1 MIFELKRFMP
11 RKGFEKKKY
20 GKKNTDSFP
29 EYENK
34 IKEFKFNEV
43 QDNLIKNNLNHKF
56 KGERPQTNN

>member
-1 MIFELKRFMP
+1 MP